1 MESNLEVWKTAHQL
15 TLAVYKVTQNFPKSE
30 QFGLTSQVRRSA
42 SSVPTNIIEGQARQY
57 KKEFVQFLYISKG
70 SLEETNYHLFL
81 SKELGYISEDDY
93 KMLAELCTR
102 IKMMLYKLI
111 TTNNE
116 QRTTNNEQRT
126 TNNEQRTLSNMINK
140 HSITHVILTGGV
152 GSRLWPLSRK
162 SRPKQ
167 YLDIFDGKSL
177 FEMTVDRNR
186 TIADKVMVV
195 GNIDNCHLSRKI
207 LEQTNTPYI
216 DIVES
221 TPRNTAAAIA
231 FAAFASDPED
241 ILIITPSDHII
252 DEMQQYQA
260 AIEEAVEKAGEGL
273 IVTFGIVP
281 SKPET
286 GYGYIERKGD
296 AVVSFREKPNQ
307 VTAAEFIAR
316 GNFLWNSGM
325 FCFKAGVLL
334 EELKTFHPEVY
345 EKSKLVWESNI
356 NGNLDLGLSLDIP
369 SISIDYAVM
378 ERSRKIKVVSSKF
391 AWSDLGSFESVY
403 DYLVSIGHAVDE
415 NGNMV
420 IGTTNYTAFIGVKDT
435 IFVCTPT
442 ANLILKKEF
451 SQDVKSVYNALERD
465 NSDLLN

>member
-1 MESNLEVWKTAHQL
+1 ME
-15 TLAVYKVTQNFPKSE
+15 
-30 QFGLTSQVRRSA
+30 
-42 SSVPTNIIEGQARQY
+42 
-57 KKEFVQFLYISKG
+57 
-70 SLEETNYHLFL
+70 
-81 SKELGYISEDDY
+81 
-93 KMLAELCTR
+93 
-102 IKMMLYKLI
+102 
-111 TTNNE
+111 
-116 QRTTNNEQRT
+116 
-126 TNNEQRTLSNMINK
+126 K

-162 SRPKQ
+162 SQPKQ

-195 GNIDNCHLSRKI
+195 GNVDNCHLSRKI
-207 LEQTNTPYI
+207 LEKTNTEYT
-216 DIVES
+216 DIIES

-231 FAAFASDPED
+231 FASFAADPDE

-252 DEMQQYQA
+252 DDMVAYEM
-260 AIEEAVEKAGEGL
+260 AIQEAVEKASGGY

-281 SKPET
+281 TKPET
-286 GYGYIERKGD
+286 GFGYIERKGD
-296 AVVSFREKPNQ
+296 DVISFREKPNQ
-307 VTAAEFIAR
+307 VAAIDFIAK

-334 EELKTFHPEVY
+334 GELKAFHPEVY
-345 EKSKLVWESNI
+345 EKSKLVWESNT
-356 NGNLDLGLSLDIP
+356 NGILDLALSMDIP

-378 ERSRKIKVVSSKF
+378 ERSKKMKVVSSQF
-391 AWSDLGSFESVY
+391 DWSDLGSFESVY

-420 IGTTNYTAFIGVKDT
+420 IGTDNYTAFVGVKDA
-435 IFVCTPT
+435 IFVYTPT

-451 SQDVKSVYNALERD
+451 SQDVKSVYNALAKD

>member
-1 MESNLEVWKTAHQL
+1 ME
-15 TLAVYKVTQNFPKSE
+15 
-30 QFGLTSQVRRSA
+30 
-42 SSVPTNIIEGQARQY
+42 
-57 KKEFVQFLYISKG
+57 
-70 SLEETNYHLFL
+70 
-81 SKELGYISEDDY
+81 
-93 KMLAELCTR
+93 
-102 IKMMLYKLI
+102 
-111 TTNNE
+111 
-116 QRTTNNEQRT
+116 
-126 TNNEQRTLSNMINK
+126 K

-162 SRPKQ
+162 SQPKQ

-195 GNIDNCHLSRKI
+195 GNVDNCHLSRKI
-207 LEQTNTPYI
+207 LEKTKTEYT
-216 DIVES
+216 DIIES

-231 FAAFASDPED
+231 FAAFAADPDD

-252 DEMQQYQA
+252 DDRIAYER
-260 AIEEAVEKAGEGL
+260 AIQEAVEKASGGY

-281 SKPET
+281 TKPET

-296 AVVSFREKPNQ
+296 DVISFREKPNQ
-307 VTAAEFIAR
+307 VAAVDFIAK

-334 EELKTFHPEVY
+334 EELKAFHPEVY
-345 EKSKLVWESNI
+345 EKSKLVWESNT
-356 NGNLDLGLSLDIP
+356 NGILDLALSMAIP

-378 ERSRKIKVVSSKF
+378 ERSKKIKVVSSKF

-420 IGTTNYTAFIGVKDT
+420 IGTNNYTAFVGVKDT
-435 IFVCTPT
+435 IFVHTPT

-451 SQDVKSVYNALERD
+451 SQDVKSVYNTLAKD